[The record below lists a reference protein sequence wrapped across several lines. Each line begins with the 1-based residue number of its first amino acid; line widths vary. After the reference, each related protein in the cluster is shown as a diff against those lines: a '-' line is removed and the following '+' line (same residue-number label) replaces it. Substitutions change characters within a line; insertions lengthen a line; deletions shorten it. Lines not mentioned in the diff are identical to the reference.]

1 MPVFVTSKTSAT
13 VHGAFAIEQTPPT
26 QIAATS
32 TTRVAMVGQFPWG
45 PKDQR
50 FEPGSIS
57 EAKNALAPPGFTR
70 TGSAYLMLVGKSFLD
85 LTVVRVLGSSSSAG
99 SVTLP
104 DAVPTNIL
112 TWPAKYHGSASGQF
126 TCTVSDATDADPNHF
141 NFTVTVTG
149 ASGTTTDKIENFNAS
164 AVGVQTVLTD
174 QQLASLLLVGQPTI
188 LAAGRPING
197 TGSFSSGSNGTINAG
212 AYVGTV
218 GTGDKGIALFE
229 GDNAVRFVISD
240 DPGNTIRAAVN
251 AALEAHCAL
260 MGDRVTFLVG
270 NSGQSAAAARADALN
285 YSSDRVVYLDP
296 WVYQRD
302 DVTQAETLVSG
313 ASFAAS
319 LACQTSPSTSIAWKA
334 DEQRAKLQGITRLE
348 FDRGL
353 GRGTNT
359 TNGVAT
365 WLREETGGHTL
376 EADVVTLAPANPAKK
391 SLTRRRMLDYIA
403 VSFVQSVRG
412 EVDAPN
418 VDLNR
423 EDIDTALKNF
433 MGQLKRNQNG
443 DPNHTPFV
451 VDFLVPDLNSANT
464 DVTIAQGD
472 FNIPLA
478 VQFGSAME
486 RIFLLI
492 SGSTA
497 RIVTSD
503 VPG

>member
-1 MPVFVTSKTSAT
+1 MPVFVSSKTSAT

-32 TTRVAMVGQFPWG
+32 TTRVGMVGQFPWG
-45 PKDQR
+45 PKDER
-50 FEPGSIS
+50 FEPGSIA
-57 EAKNALAPPGFTR
+57 EAKNTLAPPGFTR
-70 TGSAYLMLVGKSFLD
+70 TGSAYLMLVGKTFVD
-85 LTVVRVLGSSSSAG
+85 LSVVRVLGSSSSAG
-99 SVTLP
+99 SVTLV
-104 DAVPTNIL
+104 DSGPTNIVS
-112 TWPAKYHGSASGQF
+112 WPAKYHGTTSGQF
-126 TCTVSDATDADPNHF
+126 TWTVSDATDGDPNHF
-141 NFTVTVTG
+141 NFTVSITG
-149 ASGTTTDKIENFNAS
+149 ASGTTTDSIQNFNAS
-164 AVGVQTVLTD
+164 AVGTQTVLTD
-174 QQLASLLLVGQPTI
+174 QMLESLLLIGQPTV
-188 LAAGRPING
+188 LNAGRPVNG
-197 TGSFSSGSNGTINAG
+197 TGSFSSGTNGTINAG

-218 GTGDKGIALFE
+218 GTGDRGIALME
-229 GDNAVRFVISD
+229 GDNAVRFVVVD
-240 DPGNTIRAAVN
+240 DPGNTLRAAVN
-251 AALEAHCAL
+251 DALQAHCEL
-260 MGDRVTFLVG
+260 MGDRVTFVTG
-270 NSGQSAAAARADALN
+270 NSGQTAAAARADALN

-302 DVTQAETLVSG
+302 DVTQAETLVPGS
-313 ASFAAS
+313 AFAAS

-376 EADVVTLAPANPAKK
+376 EADVVTIAPANVAKK

-423 EDIDTALKNF
+423 EDVDTALKNF
-433 MGQLKRNQNG
+433 MGQLKRNKDG

-451 VDFLVPDLNSANT
+451 VDYLIPDLSSANT
-464 DVTIAQGD
+464 DVTIAQGE
-472 FNIPLA
+472 FNLPLA